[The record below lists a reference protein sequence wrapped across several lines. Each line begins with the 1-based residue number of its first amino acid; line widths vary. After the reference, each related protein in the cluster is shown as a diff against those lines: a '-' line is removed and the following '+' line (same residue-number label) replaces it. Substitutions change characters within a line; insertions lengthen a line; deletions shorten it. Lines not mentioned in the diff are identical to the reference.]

1 MNHSFYTATAEWAYE
16 MYQSQ
21 RVWLRRSLVM
31 NLALLVLLAVSIT
44 TALMLFPLKEKVPYL
59 YAFDHATGEITKI
72 GSLESSTLE
81 TNWELSRYLIM
92 RYVINRESYD
102 LDNIDMPY
110 QLVWAQS
117 SAVVQQQYEESVK
130 TDQQSSPYQLFGND
144 KFVTIKV
151 VSINRLNDFT
161 VDLKFEKIIHDR
173 ASLAEQVIPR
183 EAILKWSFEKAET
196 SQKMLDRD
204 PLGFKVTYYQST
216 QVNLDNNQVGK

>member
-1 MNHSFYTATAEWAYE
+1 MHF
-16 MYQSQ
+16 
-21 RVWLRRSLVM
+21 
-31 NLALLVLLAVSIT
+31 LLKQFVLLAVSIT